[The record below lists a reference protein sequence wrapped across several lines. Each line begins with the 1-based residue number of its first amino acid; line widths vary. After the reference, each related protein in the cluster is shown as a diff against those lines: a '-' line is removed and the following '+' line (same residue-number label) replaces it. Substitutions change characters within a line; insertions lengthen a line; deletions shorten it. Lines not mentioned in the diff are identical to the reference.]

1 MNCVDIDRPKWWF
14 KVEDSALV
22 LALTW
27 LAELNGKNMPLNF
40 PAGPSYFTAGLS

>member
-22 LALTW
+22 LASTW
-27 LAELNGKNMPLNF
+27 LAELNGKNMPLM
-40 PAGPSYFTAGLS
+40 PTYFTAALS